1 MASQDDE
8 VDFGDDG
15 PVLEVYGVLN
25 VLDVTGGLPME
36 ERLESMG
43 LMQPS
48 ARRLQE
54 RKVTT
59 KQRPPPETKSDIEAR
74 KLREAER
81 SERMARKRSNDAQI
95 SRERQSLESMRSF
108 DVISRQSS
116 IFDRVPSRVDSGL
129 KRIRTQEEFES
140 LEGSVFLLSPPSKTA
155 SPTAKAILQH
165 KTPSLE
171 SNVIIQG
178 AGEF

>member
-1 MASQDDE
+1 M
-8 VDFGDDG
+8 DFGDDG

-81 SERMARKRSNDAQI
+81 SERMARK
-95 SRERQSLESMRSF
+95 
-108 DVISRQSS
+108 
-116 IFDRVPSRVDSGL
+116 
-129 KRIRTQEEFES
+129 
-140 LEGSVFLLSPPSKTA
+140 
-155 SPTAKAILQH
+155 
-165 KTPSLE
+165 
-171 SNVIIQG
+171 
-178 AGEF
+178 

>member
-48 ARRLQE
+48 VRRLQE
-54 RKVTT
+54 RKVAA
-59 KQRPPPETKSDIEAR
+59 KQHPPVETKSEIEAR
-74 KLREAER
+74 KLREAQR
-81 SERMARKRSNDAQI
+81 SERMARK
-95 SRERQSLESMRSF
+95 
-108 DVISRQSS
+108 
-116 IFDRVPSRVDSGL
+116 
-129 KRIRTQEEFES
+129 
-140 LEGSVFLLSPPSKTA
+140 
-155 SPTAKAILQH
+155 
-165 KTPSLE
+165 
-171 SNVIIQG
+171 
-178 AGEF
+178 